1 MFIIGGSYMYLN
13 NAGNII
19 QDPGFDAAIDDQPE
33 LAPPEAAEDIIIN
46 TLLMGVDEGRSDTII
61 VVRYNKNTHQI
72 AMISIPRDTRVDIPG
87 YGYEKVNAAIGKKG
101 GAALAMKTVGNL
113 LDIPIHHY
121 VKVDFRG
128 VEKIVDILGGV
139 KIDVP
144 PGMDYEDP
152 AQNLYIHLKPGVQV
166 LNGKD
171 SLKFLRFRS
180 GYVDQDLGRIKA
192 QQKFINAFID
202 KLTSPSVILKA
213 PTLINTMVENVRTNM
228 EQEDIAA
235 YILDIGEINTDKITM
250 QTLPGEGKY
259 VGIVS
264 YFIHDQD
271 KLDEM
276 MDGIDQQLG
285 VQKPQDNQDVST
297 AADGQ
302 GQGVEKEQIKI
313 EILNST
319 DTSGLAGALKK
330 ELEEKGYVVE
340 KIGDTK
346 DLTYSYSRVVDRKGD
361 KEKLELLSKDSGISI
376 VESDINAN
384 HDYDIT
390 IIIGNDRT

>member
-1 MFIIGGSYMYLN
+1 MYLN

-213 PTLINTMVENVRTNM
+213 PTLINTMV
-228 EQEDIAA
+228 
-235 YILDIGEINTDKITM
+235 
-250 QTLPGEGKY
+250 
-259 VGIVS
+259 
-264 YFIHDQD
+264 
-271 KLDEM
+271 
-276 MDGIDQQLG
+276 
-285 VQKPQDNQDVST
+285 
-297 AADGQ
+297 
-302 GQGVEKEQIKI
+302 
-313 EILNST
+313 
-319 DTSGLAGALKK
+319 
-330 ELEEKGYVVE
+330 
-340 KIGDTK
+340 
-346 DLTYSYSRVVDRKGD
+346 
-361 KEKLELLSKDSGISI
+361 IS
-376 VESDINAN
+376 AK
-384 HDYDIT
+384 
-390 IIIGNDRT
+390 

>member
-1 MFIIGGSYMYLN
+1 
-13 NAGNII
+13 
-19 QDPGFDAAIDDQPE
+19 
-33 LAPPEAAEDIIIN
+33 
-46 TLLMGVDEGRSDTII
+46 
-61 VVRYNKNTHQI
+61 
-72 AMISIPRDTRVDIPG
+72 
-87 YGYEKVNAAIGKKG
+87 
-101 GAALAMKTVGNL
+101 
-113 LDIPIHHY
+113 
-121 VKVDFRG
+121 
-128 VEKIVDILGGV
+128 
-139 KIDVP
+139 
-144 PGMDYEDP
+144 
-152 AQNLYIHLKPGVQV
+152 
-166 LNGKD
+166 
-171 SLKFLRFRS
+171 
-180 GYVDQDLGRIKA
+180 
-192 QQKFINAFID
+192 
-202 KLTSPSVILKA
+202 
-213 PTLINTMVENVRTNM
+213 
-228 EQEDIAA
+228 
-235 YILDIGEINTDKITM
+235 M

>member
-1 MFIIGGSYMYLN
+1 MYLN

-19 QDPGFDAAIDDQPE
+19 QDPGFDEAIDDQPE
-33 LAPPEAAEDIIIN
+33 LAPPEAAEDVIIN

-72 AMISIPRDTRVDIPG
+72 AMISVPRDTRVDIPG

-121 VKVDFRG
+121 VKVDFKG

-139 KIDVP
+139 KVDVP

-152 AQNLYIHLKPGVQV
+152 AQNLYIHLKPGVQA

-180 GYVDQDLGRIKA
+180 GYADQDLGRIKA

-235 YILDIGEINTDKITM
+235 YMLDIGEINTDKITM

-276 MDGIDQQLG
+276 MDDIDQQLG

-297 AADGQ
+297 AANGQ
-302 GQGVEKEQIKI
+302 EQGVEKDQIKI

-319 DTSGLAGALKK
+319 NTSGLAGALKK
-330 ELEEKGYVVE
+330 ELEKKGYVVE

-390 IIIGNDRT
+390 IIIGDDRT